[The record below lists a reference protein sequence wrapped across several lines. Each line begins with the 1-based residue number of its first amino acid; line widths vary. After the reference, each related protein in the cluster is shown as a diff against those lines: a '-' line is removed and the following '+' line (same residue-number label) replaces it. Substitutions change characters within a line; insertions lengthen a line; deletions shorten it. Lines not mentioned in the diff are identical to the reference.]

1 MMKRRINMA
10 FKECKKCTKGIIM
23 KQIALGEY
31 IPEPCICL
39 IKEEENRYDKWF
51 NNIRANP

>member
-1 MMKRRINMA
+1 MA